1 MAAQRTTAGSALLTG
16 TLLAAVLAIITGIL
30 GMHVMTGTHSAHSA
44 AAVPADAPVMATR
57 VLATSGHPSG
67 HASHQ
72 QSASSGA
79 AALEEL
85 PASLGAASP
94 AQCSCSG
101 NCPSEHS
108 MTAACIP
115 SAAAGVLAAPVPAEA
130 PRSQLLRRLPPLWP
144 GVCGPTVPAVLHRVN
159 CPSAE
164 HRRYPPGQGPAALP
178 CDRNPTPVF
187 PARL

>member
-130 PRSQLLRRLPPLWP
+130 PSITAPSPASTFMAWSLWSYRP
-144 GVCGPTVPAVLHRVN
+144 GGP
-159 CPSAE
+159 S
-164 HRRYPPGQGPAALP
+164 PGELSIS
-178 CDRNPTPVF
+178 RT
-187 PARL
+187 